1 MLSKKNADRLNKI
14 LVKTSVPLISPTAKI
29 AKLMCTLKSPDE
41 FTAEHINPNHILKA
55 SRGSG
60 LLIDLAN
67 VKRVEEVRTHMNS
80 WKNKLN
86 RTGVSH
92 EFLIEEKIK
101 DAVFGNTGSATDYKF
116 FCFNGEPQ
124 FFLCRFQGN
133 RNFYDLNYNPI
144 KLQGTKQLP
153 RIDLAPMLEIARQ
166 LSAPFEFVR
175 IDLYHGADGVYF
187 GEYTFH
193 VNAGHRE
200 FDDATELRLGKLW
213 TRKS

>member
-1 MLSKKNADRLNKI
+1 M
-14 LVKTSVPLISPTAKI
+14 
-29 AKLMCTLKSPDE
+29 KSWIE
-41 FTAEHINPNHILKA
+41 
-55 SRGSG
+55 
-60 LLIDLAN
+60 
-67 VKRVEEVRTHMNS
+67 
-80 WKNKLN
+80 KLN
-86 RTGVSH
+86 RINAPI

-116 FCFNGEPQ
+116 FCFNGEPHI
-124 FFLCRFQGN
+124 FLCRFQGN

-153 RIDLAPMLEIARQ
+153 HIDLAPMLEIARQ

-187 GEYTFH
+187 GEYTFN